1 MIAERSRPP
10 RPTGGGKPGAGGRKS
25 EEVPLPL
32 LYLWVAPDGDA
43 YEWGGN
49 DPIRLPTSLG
59 ELAATHDGLDRP
71 VAFLADGWRLF
82 HARPR
87 LSAG

>member
-1 MIAERSRPP
+1 MIAERSRPS
-10 RPTGGGKPGAGGRKS
+10 RPTGGGKSKEDGKS
-25 EEVPLPL
+25 EEVPPRL

-49 DPIRLPTSLG
+49 DPVRMPKSFG

-87 LSAG
+87 LS